1 MTSSHH
7 GEILPNQGAQ
17 ICLSVSSLSSSHPLK
32 LRRVSSGAP
41 IPINLAFKYL
51 MAGTMAVP
59 KASPLEDDCSLFLQP
74 VLT

>member
-1 MTSSHH
+1 MNGSQH

-32 LRRVSSGAP
+32 QPRVSSGAP

-51 MAGTMAVP
+51 MAGTLAVP
-59 KASPLEDDCSLFLQP
+59 KPSPLEGDRSLFLQQ